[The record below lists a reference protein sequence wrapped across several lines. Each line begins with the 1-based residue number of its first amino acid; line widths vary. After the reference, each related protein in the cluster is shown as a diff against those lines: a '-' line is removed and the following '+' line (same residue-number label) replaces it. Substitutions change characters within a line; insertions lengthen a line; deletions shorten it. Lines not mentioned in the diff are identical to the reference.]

1 MGLNKTNGNMYP
13 WVTHTWNPLAGQC
26 KHECSYCYMK
36 RSFLGNLKKY
46 NGEVRLFKEE
56 LTTDLGFGKI
66 IFVGSAT
73 DIFGEWVPDN
83 IIKNILEYCK
93 KFQNVYLFQSKNPN
107 RFTDFLD
114 LLPKNSIIG
123 TTLETNRDYN
133 VSEAPMPSK
142 RYHDFISIDY
152 PRKMVSIEPIIDFDL
167 YEFLTW
173 IKRIKPEFVSIG
185 ADSKNNNL
193 QEPSPD
199 KIKKLIS
206 GFENITKVRIKKN
219 LKRVIKYTLV

>member
-46 NGEVRLFKEE
+46 EGEVRLFKEE
-56 LTTDLGFGKI
+56 LNTDLGSGNT

-73 DIFGEWVPDN
+73 DIFGEWVPD
-83 IIKNILEYCK
+83 IVIKKILEYCK
-93 KFQNVYLFQSKNPN
+93 KFQNTYLYQSKNPI
-107 RFTDFLD
+107 RFIEFIE
-114 LLPKNSIIG
+114 LLPKNSIIA

-133 VSEAPMPSK
+133 ISKAPISSQ
-142 RYHDFISIDY
+142 RYLDFLSIKY
-152 PRKMVSIEPIIDFDL
+152 PRKMVSIEPILDFDL
-167 YEFLTW
+167 DEFLMW
-173 IKRIKPEFVSIG
+173 IKRIKPEFVSLG

-193 QEPSPD
+193 QEPSSD
-199 KIKKLIS
+199 KIKNLIK
-206 GFENITKVRIKKN
+206 GIKDFTEIRVKKN
-219 LKRVIKYTLV
+219 LKRVT